1 MKWKKRKPLKEQ
13 GDFLTRLGEMLENG
27 FSISEAIEFYSRL
40 DSRSRLV
47 TENIVE
53 ELHNGVPIHE
63 ILFHEHFDHNACI
76 QIFFADKHGYM
87 SEALKGAGEYLRKK
101 ANDRKTVM
109 KLLQYPLI
117 LITILFFVM
126 ALLKNLLL
134 PQFNNLYQ
142 SMGYNSSRNIHV
154 LIDFIKYTPKYLLL
168 FTLFILVCLFITHLY
183 FRNKSPIDKA
193 DWLSRIP
200 IFQFYYKLYISQF
213 LAREWSFLLKS
224 GFSINEV
231 LRYMMNQ
238 SFRPLLRD
246 TAEAVM
252 NRLKL
257 GEPFSVILSDFRY
270 IEKEFT
276 MVVKH
281 GEKNGRLDHE
291 LLYYSQFS
299 FVRMEEKIQKI
310 FRGLQPAIFIVIGL
324 MIVAVYISILYPMF
338 QMIDAV

>member
-1 MKWKKRKPLKEQ
+1 
-13 GDFLTRLGEMLENG
+13 MLENG
-27 FSISEAIEFYSRL
+27 FSISEAIDFYSRL
-40 DSRSRLV
+40 DGRSRLV
-47 TENIVE
+47 TENIVA

-63 ILFHEHFDHNACI
+63 ILFREHFDQNACI

-87 SEALKGAGEYLRKK
+87 SEALIGAGDYLRKK
-101 ANDRKTVM
+101 ARDRKTVV

-117 LITILFFVM
+117 LIIILFFVM
-126 ALLKNLLL
+126 ILLKNLLL

-142 SMGYNSSRNIHV
+142 SMGYNSSRNIHF
-154 LIDFIKYTPKYLLL
+154 LIDFLKNTPIYVLL
-168 FTLFILVCLFITHLY
+168 FTLFLLVCLLISHLY
-183 FRNKSPIDKA
+183 FRKKSPIEKA
-193 DWLSRIP
+193 EWLSRIP

-213 LAREWSFLLKS
+213 LAREWSFLLRS

-231 LRYMMNQ
+231 LRHMKNQ

-246 TAEAVM
+246 TAETVM
-252 NRLKL
+252 NRLQL
-257 GEPFSVILSDFRY
+257 GEPFSVILSDVRF

-281 GEKNGRLDHE
+281 GEKNGRMDHE

-299 FVRMEEKIQKI
+299 FVRMEEKLQKI
-310 FRGLQPAIFIVIGL
+310 FRSLQPAIFIVIGL